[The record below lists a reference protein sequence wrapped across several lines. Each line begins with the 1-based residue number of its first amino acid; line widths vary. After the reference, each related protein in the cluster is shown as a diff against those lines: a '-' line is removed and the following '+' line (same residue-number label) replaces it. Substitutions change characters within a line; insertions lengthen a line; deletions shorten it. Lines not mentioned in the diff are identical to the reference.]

1 MVLDDGSQLDRQLSL
16 TFEGRGEAPRAQG
29 SGQPSSAS
37 PRDERSGTGLLME
50 RVAAHA
56 NLMAAMQKVMG
67 NKGSAGVDGMPTKA
81 LPGWFAQ
88 HGERL
93 REQLLAGTWVPTPV
107 RRVDIPKPDGG
118 TRQLGIPTV
127 VDRMVQQA
135 ILQVLQ
141 PLWDPTFSPSS
152 HGFRPA
158 RSAHDALRAAQQ
170 FVASGHTIV
179 VDVDLEK
186 FFDRVNHDVLMSRV
200 AARVED
206 KRLLRVIR
214 GFLNAGMMLNGVVIE
229 RHEGTPQGGPLS
241 PLLANLLLDDVDKEL
256 ERRGHFFAR
265 YADDCNVYVRTR
277 KAGERVMA
285 SLKVLF
291 GRLHLR
297 INEAKSA
304 VAPASKRTFLGLQVR
319 WVAKGQPGWRLP
331 EKSQERFMARIRELT
346 NRNRGRAFKDVVGE
360 VRRYMLGWLQYFTI
374 GATEKIFDELDGWVR
389 RRLRCLVMKQRH
401 PRGSRSRWAMGLW
414 ANSELTVA
422 WFDSIGLPRLW
433 KGDLNNT
440 NRRMRTR
447 MSGGVGGD

>member
-16 TFEGRGEAPRAQG
+16 PLEGRSEAPRVER

-37 PRDERSGTGLLME
+37 SRDERSGTGMLMD

-56 NLMAAMQKVMG
+56 NLIAAMQKVMK
-67 NKGSAGVDGMPTKA
+67 NRGSAGIDGMSVGA
-81 LPGWFAQ
+81 LPEWFAH
-88 HGERL
+88 HGRAL
-93 REQLLAGTWVPTPV
+93 QAQLLDGTWAPTAV
-107 RRVDIPKPDGG
+107 RRVDIPKPDGR

-141 PLWDPTFSPSS
+141 PLWDPTFSPNSY
-152 HGFRPA
+152 GFRPA

-170 FVASGHTIV
+170 FVASGHKIV

-200 AARVED
+200 ARRVED

-256 ERRGHFFAR
+256 ERRGHLFAR

-285 SLKVLF
+285 SLSVLF
-291 GRLHLR
+291 GRLRLR

-304 VAPASKRTFLGLQVR
+304 VAPASKRTFLGVQVR
-319 WVAKGQPGWRLP
+319 FVAKGQPGWRVP

-346 NRNRGRAFKDVVGE
+346 NRNRGRAFDVVVGE
-360 VRRYMLGWLQYFTI
+360 VRRYMVGWLQYFSI
-374 GATEKIFDELDGWVR
+374 GATEKVFGELEKWVR
-389 RRLRCLVMKQRH
+389 RRLRCLKIKQRH
-401 PRGSRSRWAMGLW
+401 PRGSRSWWAMGLG
-414 ANSELTVA
+414 ANSEFTVA
-422 WFDSIGLPRLW
+422 WFDSIGVPRLW
-433 KGDLNNT
+433 NSDLNNT